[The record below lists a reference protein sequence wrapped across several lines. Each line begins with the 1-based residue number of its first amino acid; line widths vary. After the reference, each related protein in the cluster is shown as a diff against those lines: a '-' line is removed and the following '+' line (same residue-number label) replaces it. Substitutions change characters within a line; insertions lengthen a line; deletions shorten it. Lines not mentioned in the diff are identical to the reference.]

1 MKKLF
6 LLLLFSPLAVSG
18 AENEQRI
25 ESDVKSAIVY
35 LNGAEL
41 MHSKQ
46 ITLQPGRNELK
57 FVGLSS
63 YLIPKSIQFTASGTV
78 SLLAI
83 SNRIDY
89 LFGQIKSDARVR
101 QLSDS
106 LDMMNDQ
113 YAIIGGQIDA
123 FTKEKQLLDANQR
136 MSGTEKGISAAELK
150 LSADFYR
157 SRITEINTEI
167 IKLQRRQQRI
177 SETTA
182 RLSAQLNRENSN
194 QNPPMAEVTVLV
206 NVTGGV
212 KIVSDITLRYV
223 VSNAGWAPS
232 YDLVAEDVGKPI
244 DLKYRAKVFNRTDV
258 AWKDIK
264 LRLSTGDPMKSAVAP
279 QPERWVLNFQSND
292 NYYGRS
298 QNYYNNAPQQQS
310 LESQSLRNSAP
321 AAAPMAGAYEMDEQ
335 IAQKK
340 EVQAAPQFEE
350 IQISELSAEFDI
362 KSAYDVPA
370 DGQPYIVDVTS
381 YNLNASFQYRAVPKL
396 DRDAFLMARITGWEE
411 LDLVEGPA
419 NVYFGGTY
427 VGQSYIY
434 TRSTNDTLDLSFGR
448 DQKLLVTRNK
458 LKEMNSEKPSG
469 TTKKES
475 YSYEI
480 TVKNTRKA
488 AVNVEIID
496 QIPVSQDAEIIVET
510 QTMTGGVLDPATGLI
525 TWKLNIPPGESVK
538 VVLSYSVK
546 YPKNK
551 TLNTRNYKRA
561 SRAKL

>member
-1 MKKLF
+1 MKKLLFLF
-6 LLLLFSPLAVSG
+6 LLSPLFAG
-18 AENEQRI
+18 AAENEQRI
-25 ESDVKSAIVY
+25 ETTVKSVIVY
-35 LNGAEL
+35 LNGAEAT
-41 MHSKQ
+41 HTKQ

-57 FVGLSS
+57 FVGLTS
-63 YLIPKSIQFTASGTV
+63 YLIPKSIQFTATGTV
-78 SLLAI
+78 SVLAI

-89 LFGQIKSDARVR
+89 LYGQIKSDARLR

-106 LDMMNDQ
+106 LEQMNDQ
-113 YAIIGGQIDA
+113 YAILSGQIEA
-123 FTKEKQLLDANQR
+123 FQKEKQLLDANQR

-157 SRITEINTEI
+157 SRITEINTEVV
-167 IKLQRRQQRI
+167 KLQRRQNNM
-177 SETTA
+177 SEVIN
-182 RLSAQLNRENSN
+182 RLNAQLNRENSN
-194 QNPPMAEVTVLV
+194 PNPPMAEVTVTV

-212 KIVSDITLRYV
+212 KVVSDITLRYV
-223 VSNAGWAPS
+223 MSNAGWAPS

-258 AWKDIK
+258 AWKDVK
-264 LRLSTGDPMKSAVAP
+264 MRLSTGDPMKSAAAP
-279 QPERWVLNFQSND
+279 QPERWVLNFQN
-292 NYYGRS
+292 NYALQQRS
-298 QNYYNNAPQQQS
+298 QFYGNAPAQQQS
-310 LESQSLRNSAP
+310 LESQSLRNNMPSAAP
-321 AAAPMAGAYEMDEQ
+321 AKGYYEGNEDE
-335 IAQKK
+335 K
-340 EVQAAPQFEE
+340 QAVATGPEFEE

-362 KSAYDVPA
+362 KSTYDIPA
-370 DGQPYIVDVTS
+370 NGEPYIVDVTTH
-381 YNLNASFQYRAVPKL
+381 NLNASFQYRAVPKL

-434 TRSTNDTLDLSFGR
+434 TRSTSDTLDLSFGR
-448 DQKLLVTRNK
+448 DQKLVVTRTK
-458 LKEMNSEKPSG
+458 LKEMSSEKPSS

-480 TVKNTRKA
+480 VVKNTRKS
-488 AVNVEIID
+488 AVNVELVD

-510 QTMTGGVLDPATGLI
+510 QNVSGATVDPATGFV

-538 VVLSYSVK
+538 LTLSYSVK

-551 TLNTRNYKRA
+551 TLNTRSYKRA
-561 SRAKL
+561 SRAKF